1 MQGERL
7 RASIP
12 FSGDKASIPLRFFLL
27 PPLLPSPPFLPSSLI
42 HLFSLHWDK
51 VRDEEEKREEREE
64 KEERE
69 GEGRNGG
76 GEEGGRFGLN
86 PSFPKDEEA

>member
-1 MQGERL
+1 MDLIARWWL
-7 RASIP
+7 
-12 FSGDKASIPLRFFLL
+12 FSGLEIISTL
-27 PPLLPSPPFLPSSLI
+27 PFLPSPLL
-42 HLFSLHWDK
+42 HPLSLHWDK

-64 KEERE
+64 KEEME

-86 PSFPKDEEA
+86 PSFPKDEEKVHA